1 MSAEYVDAVV
11 VGGGQSGLAAAHA
24 FIREGRSPVVLEA
37 SDEPVGSW
45 PRYYDSLTLF
55 SPARHS
61 GLPGMPFDGD
71 GDRYP
76 RRDEVVEH
84 LRRFAN
90 RLDADI
96 RTGHRVEAVTR
107 TGDGA
112 FSVRLG
118 GGRSL
123 TTATVIAATGG
134 FGNPHRPGLPGL
146 ASFTGRLLH
155 AGEYRNP
162 EPFEGQRVVI
172 VGAGNS
178 AVQIG
183 AELAEHADVTLA
195 TRRPVKLTRQRP
207 LGRDLHWW
215 LKVTGLDT
223 APVGRHLRTPPTQ
236 LVIDD
241 GRYRSALAAGAPDR
255 RPLFTGISGD
265 HVTWADG
272 TSERVDAIVLAT
284 GYRPDLGYLGPL
296 GVMSG
301 DGHPRHRE
309 GVATNVPGLGF
320 VGLEWQRS
328 LSSAS
333 VRGVGRDAA
342 RVARLLSRPQ

>member
-1 MSAEYVDAVV
+1 MSAEHVDVAV
-11 VGGGQSGLAAAHA
+11 VGGGQSGLAAADA
-24 FIREGRSPVVLEA
+24 FIREGRTPVVLEA

-55 SPARHS
+55 SPARYS

-71 GDRYP
+71 GDRHP
-76 RRDEVVEH
+76 HRDEVVEH
-84 LRRFAN
+84 LRRFAK
-90 RLDADI
+90 RLDADV
-96 RTGHRVEAVTR
+96 RTGRRVEAVR
-107 TGDGA
+107 ADDGV
-112 FSVRLG
+112 FSIRLD

-123 TTATVIAATGG
+123 TATTVIAATGG
-134 FGNPHRPGLPGL
+134 YGNPHRPGLPGL

-155 AGEYRNP
+155 ASEYRNP
-162 EPFEGQRVVI
+162 EPFKGQRVVI

-183 AELAEHADVTLA
+183 AELAAHAEVTLA

-215 LKVTGLDT
+215 LTVSGLDT
-223 APVGRHLRTPPTQ
+223 VPVGRLLRTPPAQ
-236 LVIDD
+236 PVIDD

-255 RPLFTGISGD
+255 RPLFTGVGD
-265 HVTWADG
+265 DRVTWADG
-272 TSERVDAIVLAT
+272 TSERVDAILLAT
-284 GYRPDLGYLGPL
+284 GYRPDLGYLGSL
-296 GVMSG
+296 GVLDANG
-301 DGHPRHRE
+301 RPRHRE
-309 GVATNVPGLGF
+309 GVATGLPGLGF

-328 LSSAS
+328 LASAS

-342 RVARLLSRPQ
+342 RVGRLLSHPK